1 MIKVYLLK
9 EFEDLKE
16 YGLTK
21 EPQGVCY
28 ELKLETYNIF
38 IWNRKDNID
47 YEYKRVY
54 IEFKDHNMIL
64 EDFYTLY
71 TMIIRGVIGY
81 E

>member
-1 MIKVYLLK
+1 MYLLK
-9 EFEDLKE
+9 SFDDLKE
-16 YGLTK
+16 YGFRR

-38 IWNRKDNID
+38 IWKRKDNID

-54 IEFKDHNMIL
+54 IEFKDHNIIL

-71 TMIIRGVIGY
+71 TMIVRGVIGY

>member
-1 MIKVYLLK
+1 MYLLK

-16 YGLTK
+16 YGFCR

-38 IWNRKDNID
+38 IWNKKDNID

-54 IEFKDHNMIL
+54 IEFKDHNVIL
-64 EDFYTLY
+64 EDFYILY

-81 E
+81 V

>member
-1 MIKVYLLK
+1 MYLLK

-16 YGLTK
+16 YGFCR

-38 IWNRKDNID
+38 IWNKKDNID
-47 YEYKRVY
+47 YEYKKVY

-71 TMIIRGVIGY
+71 TMIVRGVIGY
-81 E
+81 V

>member
-1 MIKVYLLK
+1 MYLLK
-9 EFEDLKE
+9 SFDDLKE
-16 YGLTK
+16 YGFRR

-38 IWNRKDNID
+38 IWKRKDNID

-54 IEFKDHNMIL
+54 IEFKDHNIIL

-71 TMIIRGVIGY
+71 TMIVRGVIGY
-81 E
+81 V

>member
-1 MIKVYLLK
+1 MYLLK

-16 YGLTK
+16 YGFCR

-38 IWNRKDNID
+38 IWNRKNNID

-71 TMIIRGVIGY
+71 IMIVRGVIGY
-81 E
+81 V

>member
-1 MIKVYLLK
+1 MYLLK

-16 YGLTK
+16 YGFSRELH
-21 EPQGVCY
+21 GVCY

-71 TMIIRGVIGY
+71 TMIVRGVIGY
-81 E
+81 V

>member
-1 MIKVYLLK
+1 MYLLK
-9 EFEDLKE
+9 DFEDLKE
-16 YGLTK
+16 YGFIK
-21 EPQGVCY
+21 EAQGVCY
-28 ELKLETYNIF
+28 ELKLDTYNIF

-54 IEFKDHNMIL
+54 IEFKDYNVIL

-71 TMIIRGVIGY
+71 TMIVRGVIGY

>member
-1 MIKVYLLK
+1 MYLLK
-9 EFEDLKE
+9 SFDDLKE
-16 YGLTK
+16 YGFTR

-47 YEYKRVY
+47 YEYKKVY

-71 TMIIRGVIGY
+71 TMIVRGVIGY
-81 E
+81 V

>member
-1 MIKVYLLK
+1 MYLLK

-16 YGLTK
+16 YGFCR

-47 YEYKRVY
+47 YEYKKVY

-71 TMIIRGVIGY
+71 TMIVRGVIGY
-81 E
+81 V

>member
-1 MIKVYLLK
+1 MYLLK
-9 EFEDLKE
+9 DFETLKE
-16 YGLTK
+16 YGFIK
-21 EPQGVCY
+21 EAQGVCY
-28 ELKLETYNIF
+28 ELKLDTYNIF

-54 IEFKDHNMIL
+54 IEFKDHNVIL

-71 TMIIRGVIGY
+71 TLIVRGVIGY